1 MQNKKEMEPITQEDI
16 EKVEIKQMQEYLVCE
31 TIRNQTGDIVSIM
44 DLQLPQLIFE
54 KMFLLFERLRVAE
67 NNLETAKIDL
77 QIKKD
82 TLLLETDFKTVL
94 NESRPTVAMKEA
106 YMKPHLADFENKV
119 DKYNQQAV
127 FYKDKINII
136 NDLIRKERLLLEIEG
151 GLKQ

>member
-16 EKVEIKQMQEYLVCE
+16 EKVEIKQMPEYLVCE
-31 TIRNQTGDIVSIM
+31 TVRNQTGDIVSIM

-54 KMFLLFERLRVAE
+54 KMFLLFERLRFAE

-77 QIKKD
+77 QNKKD

-127 FYKDKINII
+127 FYKDKISII